1 MAILKDYIYKLENK
15 EHIENLKKI
24 ENRLRSTVKFQL
36 FNNKRVL
43 LDSVVFKDIRNSEI
57 EELKLEYPSYQFN
70 ILDDNKKEIKEQY
83 VKENTRFRL
92 EVASFKRTLATKL
105 LKDLATKHKLSVTK
119 IENVLLLSCNIYRLQ
134 LINTYYDYDS
144 EQVELFSK
152 VDIISTIEEFYSL
165 DMTEQIVCFYYDL
178 LDNYLS
184 LLSLFNEK

>member
-70 ILDDNKKEIKEQY
+70 LLDDNKKEIKEQY

-184 LLSLFNEK
+184 LLSLFNKK

>member
-24 ENRLRSTVKFQL
+24 ENRLRLTVKFQL

-70 ILDDNKKEIKEQY
+70 LLDDNKKEIKEQY

-184 LLSLFNEK
+184 LLSLFNKK

>member
-1 MAILKDYIYKLENK
+1 MTILKDYIYKLENK

-184 LLSLFNEK
+184 LLSLFNKK